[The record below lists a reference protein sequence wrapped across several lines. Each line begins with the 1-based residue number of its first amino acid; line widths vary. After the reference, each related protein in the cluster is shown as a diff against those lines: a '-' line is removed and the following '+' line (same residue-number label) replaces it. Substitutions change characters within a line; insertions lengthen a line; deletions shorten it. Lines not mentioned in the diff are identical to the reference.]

1 MKSNSD
7 IWSTASEMF
16 PVKYIFFSF
25 LACVF
30 YVTEISLGL
39 FGWQNKISED
49 VITGSWLLWRLSK
62 QTSMCG
68 WICMLISS
76 PSKCPWM
83 AIPKEHSKLASWS
96 FQDLISVRLNILCL
110 NKIWLFCC
118 YITAYV
124 FFIFI
129 SAVSKMSHSG
139 TFF

>member
-1 MKSNSD
+1 MIKLIKNKSQWKSNSD
-7 IWSTASEMF
+7 IWLTASEMF
-16 PVKYIFFSF
+16 LVKYVCGFSSSP
-25 LACVF
+25 CVI
-30 YVTEISLGL
+30 YVSEISLGP

-49 VITGSWLLWRLSK
+49 VITGSGLLWLFSK

-83 AIPKEHSKLASWS
+83 AIPEEHSKLASWS
-96 FQDLISVRLNILCL
+96 FQDLKFDFLCCL
-110 NKIWLFCC
+110 YHCS
-118 YITAYV
+118 Y
-124 FFIFI
+124 FFII